1 MVHRILEFNGNLL
14 KKESCQN
21 SFIIDCC
28 FFMIAYNIILEIA
41 CETLHTGL
49 AQGFLVVGVNLHYKN
64 LTITMKQKTKF
75 LCR

>member
-1 MVHRILEFNGNLL
+1 MFNIQITYSLNVN
-14 KKESCQN
+14 ESTEYDQHSYSSVVSDRYVALWPCP
-21 SFIIDCC
+21 
-28 FFMIAYNIILEIA
+28 M
-41 CETLHTGL
+41 HTGL